1 MDELEAVEEALRDVA
16 DVHPRVGANVSR
28 RRWSSSSPDA

>member
-16 DVHPRVGANVSR
+16 DVHPRVGANDQS
-28 RRWSSSSPDA
+28 ALELIIA